1 MLSDYHRR
9 KIEMNNMISKIRELE
24 LMQKILPRHYDEA
37 PTCDWMRD
45 ELEMETWNKEG
56 RSCLSLSTTQKGT

>member
-1 MLSDYHRR
+1 
-9 KIEMNNMISKIRELE
+9 MISKIRELE

-37 PTCDWMRD
+37 PTCDWIRD

-56 RSCLSLSTTQKGT
+56 RSCLSLSTTHRGT